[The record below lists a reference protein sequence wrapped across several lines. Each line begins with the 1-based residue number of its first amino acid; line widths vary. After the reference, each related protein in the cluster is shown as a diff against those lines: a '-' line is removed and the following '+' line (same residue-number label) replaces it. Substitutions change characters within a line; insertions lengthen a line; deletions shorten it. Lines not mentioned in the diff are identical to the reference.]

1 MSDPGSPGRDLPPP
15 PVGMPPVPGPPPPGR
30 AADQRTPP
38 PPPAWATREGD
49 RPRPR
54 WSSIDT
60 WPALV
65 LTVLGVLTITV
76 DTTNESGDGTD
87 ETVQMVGAGL
97 LIAVLVQQGIQF
109 GWPWLVSRWKGM
121 GIVLDWRFRFEWKRD
136 IGLGIALAVACV
148 VSVALITG
156 TMSALLD
163 LGADADASN
172 TSIISDNQDS
182 PWIIGVILVVVI
194 GAPLSEELLFRGL
207 VLRAFERDLGVYV
220 GVIGS
225 TILFTI
231 PHAQPDATG
240 AETAVLFSGIAT
252 IGLIL
257 GLATV
262 RWGRLGPAIV
272 GHFFFNLIGVVV
284 TLTA

>member
-30 AADQRTPP
+30 AADQWTPP

-136 IGLGIALAVACV
+136 IGLGIA
-148 VSVALITG
+148 SP
-156 TMSALLD
+156 SR
-163 LGADADASN
+163 ASCR
-172 TSIISDNQDS
+172 S
-182 PWIIGVILVVVI
+182 
-194 GAPLSEELLFRGL
+194 R
-207 VLRAFERDLGVYV
+207 
-220 GVIGS
+220 
-225 TILFTI
+225 
-231 PHAQPDATG
+231 
-240 AETAVLFSGIAT
+240 
-252 IGLIL
+252 
-257 GLATV
+257 
-262 RWGRLGPAIV
+262 
-272 GHFFFNLIGVVV
+272 
-284 TLTA
+284 